1 MISRRRG
8 IRAMKRGLL
17 AVFLVVAV
25 SSVSQAGP
33 LGVVIEP
40 IPNLMA
46 GYITSSYNAATGAF
60 SALGWALS
68 LDSTGGGQV
77 PMSPAP
83 FKLVAT
89 IDNSGVATNG
99 SLTIGNVTSPFLS
112 GSLLPGKFAF
122 QGGDLEFLFGTV
134 GGSYVTSGI
143 YTSALDR
150 PLDVIIT
157 VGSTFLGNFTSN
169 WSSSSNTAL
178 IREDPVGSPEPSA
191 LLVMLAGVGGLYGQF
206 RKRKGSV

>member
-1 MISRRRG
+1 MISRRIG

-17 AVFLVVAV
+17 AVFLVFAV

-46 GYITSSYNAATGAF
+46 GFITSSYTASTGAF

-77 PMSPAP
+77 TMSPTP

-89 IDNSGVATNG
+89 IDGSGVATSG
-99 SLTIGNVTSPFLS
+99 SLTIGAAGSPLLS
-112 GSLLPGKFAF
+112 ASLLPGRFGF
-122 QGGDLEFLFGTV
+122 LGGDLEFLFGSV

-143 YTSALDR
+143 YSSALDK
-150 PLDVIIT
+150 PLDVILT
-157 VGSTFLGNFTSN
+157 VGSTFLGSFASN

-178 IREDPVGSPEPSA
+178 VREDPVGSPEPSA
-191 LLVMLAGVGGLYGQF
+191 LLLMLAGAGGLYGQF